1 LEIDDFLK
9 HLELRDDE
17 LDDVVIEAEVVKEYQ
32 KEARWLVIGKVH
44 TSRSFS
50 AEELFG
56 KMKVMGN
63 LSKDPICREAGENLF
78 IFQIHCLGDWK
89 KVVHQGP
96 WTFHGWAVLVE
107 YYDGREDPEKVIFN
121 GLYACAHINGIP
133 ELYQKTEVIDDLARR
148 VGKAKE
154 TQMSSKLF
162 HEGNYVRI
170 SYSGVDRYRKT
181 LDVFHFSL
189 SPR

>member
-1 LEIDDFLK
+1 LE
-9 HLELRDDE
+9 E
-17 LDDVVIEAEVVKEYQ
+17 
-32 KEARWLVIGKVH
+32 
-44 TSRSFS
+44 
-50 AEELFG
+50 
-56 KMKVMGN
+56 
-63 LSKDPICREAGENLF
+63 
-78 IFQIHCLGDWK
+78 
-89 KVVHQGP
+89 VVHQGP
-96 WTFHGWAVLVE
+96 WTFRGWTVLVE
-107 YYDGREDPEKVIFN
+107 DYDGREDPEKLIFS
-121 GLYACAHINGIP
+121 GLYVWAQIHGIP
-133 ELYQKTEVIDDLARR
+133 KLYRKTEVIDDLARR